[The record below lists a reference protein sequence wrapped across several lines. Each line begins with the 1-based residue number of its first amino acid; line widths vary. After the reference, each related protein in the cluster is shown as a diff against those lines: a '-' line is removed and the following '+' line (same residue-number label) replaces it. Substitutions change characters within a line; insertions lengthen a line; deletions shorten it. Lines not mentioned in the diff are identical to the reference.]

1 MGQTQRNHIKKIC
14 SIKIGGTISKGSN
27 LLLSIRRWFDTDAA
41 TDQTP
46 QTELKQVDWF
56 RIIPFVIMHAMCLGV
71 IWVGWSW
78 FAILTAVGL
87 YLIRMFGITGFYH
100 RYFSHNSFK
109 TNRFWQFVFA
119 VIGNTS
125 VQRGPL
131 WWAAHHRHHH
141 RYADTDKDIHS
152 PSQHGF
158 IWSHM
163 GWLTSPANFPT
174 KMNYVKDW
182 AKFPELRW
190 INRFDIVIPILLA
203 VFLFL
208 GGSILQA
215 YAPQLKTSGPQL
227 LIWGFFIS
235 SVALFHGT
243 VTINSFDHMIG
254 TRRYDTPDTSRNNAI
269 LALITLGEGWHNNHH
284 HYAITARQGFYW
296 WEIDITYYLLK
307 ILSWLGIVWDL
318 RQLPENVRD
327 QNQVAASTPK

>member
-1 MGQTQRNHIKKIC
+1 MNKVGPVPKRP
-14 SIKIGGTISKGSN
+14 S
-27 LLLSIRRWFDTDAA
+27 LRLSIRRWFDTEAA
-41 TDQTP
+41 ADQIP
-46 QTELKQVDWF
+46 QADIKQVDWF
-56 RIIPFVIMHAMCLGV
+56 RIIPFVIMHTTCLGV

-78 FAILTAVGL
+78 FAILTAAGL
-87 YLIRMFGITGFYH
+87 YFIRMFAITGFYH
-100 RYFSHNSFK
+100 RYFSHHSFK

-119 VIGNTS
+119 VIGNSS

-152 PSQHGF
+152 PSRHGF

-190 INRFDIVIPILLA
+190 INRFDIVVPLLLA
-203 VFLFL
+203 ALLFL
-208 GGSILQA
+208 GGNILQA
-215 YAPQLKTSGPQL
+215 YAPQLETSGPQL

-235 SVALFHGT
+235 SVVLFHGT

-254 TRRYDTPDTSRNNAI
+254 SRRYDTPDTSRNNAI

-296 WEIDITYYLLK
+296 WEIDMTYYLLK

-318 RQLPENVRD
+318 RGLPKTVRE
-327 QNQVAASTPK
+327 QNRIAGGLPRSK

>member
-1 MGQTQRNHIKKIC
+1 MNKSGPTPNK
-14 SIKIGGTISKGSN
+14 ST
-27 LLLSIRRWFDTDAA
+27 LLLSIRRWFDTDAS
-41 TDQTP
+41 TDQIP
-46 QTELKQVDWF
+46 LADIKQIDWF
-56 RIIPFVIMHAMCLGV
+56 RIIPFVIMHAMCLAV

-78 FAILTAVGL
+78 IAIWTAVGL
-87 YLIRMFGITGFYH
+87 YFIRMFAITGFYH

-109 TNRFWQFVFA
+109 TNRFWQFIFA
-119 VIGNTS
+119 VIGNSS

-152 PSQHGF
+152 PSRHGF

-174 KMNYVKDW
+174 KMTYVKDW

-190 INRFDIVIPILLA
+190 INRFDIVIPVLLA
-203 VFLFL
+203 IFLFL

-215 YAPQLKTSGPQL
+215 YAPQLNTSGPQL

-235 SVALFHGT
+235 SVVLFHGT

-254 TRRYDTPDTSRNNAI
+254 TRRYDTPDTSRNNAV

-296 WEIDITYYLLK
+296 WEIDMTYYLLK

-318 RQLPENVRD
+318 RQLPENMRD
-327 QNQVAASTPK
+327 QNRVAAGTSKQN